1 MNTKKWYTSNK
12 TGAQPIIIDEQ
23 TGATIAVCYQDKD
36 GNQLENATLIANA
49 PKLLEILEEIVN
61 EIETTPDELSDAL
74 LGLIKLKAERAI
86 YEAKDF

>member
-36 GNQLENATLIANA
+36 GNQLEHATLIAQA
-49 PKLLEILEEIVN
+49 PKLLETIETMHSILSNWNKDGKYKN
-61 EIETTPDELSDAL
+61 EIDYL
-74 LGLIKLKAERAI
+74 ERAI
-86 YEAKDF
+86 HEAKGY